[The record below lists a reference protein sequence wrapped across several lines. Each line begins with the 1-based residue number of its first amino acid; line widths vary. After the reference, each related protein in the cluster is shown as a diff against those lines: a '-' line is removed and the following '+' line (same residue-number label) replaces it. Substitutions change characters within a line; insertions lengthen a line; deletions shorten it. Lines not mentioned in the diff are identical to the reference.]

1 MIWRCASLALV
12 SNAPYTGV
20 RTAMA
25 SFGFVKAPIHHIMPV
40 MTFGA
45 LVSQSLESIQL
56 WRRLYQSMTA
66 SRYLGF
72 VMV

>member
-1 MIWRCASLALV
+1 
-12 SNAPYTGV
+12 
-20 RTAMA
+20 MA

-45 LVSQSLESIQL
+45 LVSQSLVSIQL